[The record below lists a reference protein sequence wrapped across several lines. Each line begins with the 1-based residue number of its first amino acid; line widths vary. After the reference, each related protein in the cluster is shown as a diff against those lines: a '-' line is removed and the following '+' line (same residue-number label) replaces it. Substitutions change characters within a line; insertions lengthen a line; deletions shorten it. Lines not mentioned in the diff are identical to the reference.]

1 MPTQPLLSI
10 CIISFNT
17 AELTLDAVRSA
28 VFDILT
34 TPTLATNSEIIVV
47 DNDSSDDSLKVLKSF
62 KSTSKV
68 PITILENKTNTGFAA
83 ANNQVILQAN
93 GQYILLLNSDTY
105 VQPGALEKLVT
116 AFRDTPEK
124 SSADLS
130 SYHNTLDRLGIVA
143 ATLVNPDGTYQP
155 QGGSYPSLF
164 SLAVHM
170 LMLIKIPLIGPFL
183 PSTQKDIAVV
193 PQLYSDYPS
202 LVKQDWV
209 AGTAM
214 MLRKDTLQEIGGLD
228 EAIFMY
234 AEDMELCVRAKDHH
248 WDIAVVPGA
257 YITHHKTASS
267 NPGKAL
273 LGEMKG
279 YQYIWAKHK
288 AAWQLGIATLLMKAG
303 ASLRILVFGTM
314 RQPEK
319 VRTYK
324 TALHEL

>member
-1 MPTQPLLSI
+1 
-10 CIISFNT
+10 
-17 AELTLDAVRSA
+17 
-28 VFDILT
+28 
-34 TPTLATNSEIIVV
+34 
-47 DNDSSDDSLKVLKSF
+47 
-62 KSTSKV
+62 
-68 PITILENKTNTGFAA
+68 
-83 ANNQVILQAN
+83 
-93 GQYILLLNSDTY
+93 
-105 VQPGALEKLVT
+105 
-116 AFRDTPEK
+116 
-124 SSADLS
+124 
-130 SYHNTLDRLGIVA
+130 
-143 ATLVNPDGTYQP
+143 
-155 QGGSYPSLF
+155 
-164 SLAVHM
+164 
-170 LMLIKIPLIGPFL
+170 MLIKIPLIGPFL
-183 PSTQKDIAVV
+183 PSTQKDIDVV
-193 PQLYSDYPS
+193 PELYSDYPS

-248 WDIAVVPGA
+248 WDVAIVPGA

-303 ASLRILVFGTM
+303 ASLRILLFGTM

-324 TALHEL
+324 TALQEL